1 MQTTSNLTAR
11 SLAIATF
18 NSLPRDPDYWT
29 SIEVR
34 RALTCRGIFKRYA
47 IIPYLNRVN
56 AALQS
61 WKKSYTIYN
70 SRLGAR
76 SAS

>member
-1 MQTTSNLTAR
+1 MQATSSLSAR

-18 NSLPRDPDYWT
+18 NSLPKDPNYWT
-29 SIEVR
+29 PIEVR
-34 RALTCRGIFKRYA
+34 RALTCRDTFRRYA
-47 IIPYLNRVN
+47 VIPYLNRCN

-70 SRLGAR
+70 SRLGA
-76 SAS
+76 SH